1 MGSSSTA
8 GAGPSSRRWQRRGG
22 WLLLAV
28 GLLGHVYAAHVM
40 GGSRVAYTHHILG
53 FALILVVTGGII
65 AGAGYFFWKSRW
77 ALALLVIGAVQALIG
92 IWVALGQLR
101 IAAGN

>member
-1 MGSSSTA
+1 MGTSSTA
-8 GAGPSSRRWQRRGG
+8 GAAPSSHRWLRWGG

-40 GGSRVAYTHHILG
+40 GGSRIAYTHHILG

-65 AGAGYFFWKSRW
+65 AGAGYYFWRSRW

-92 IWVALGQLR
+92 IWVALSQVR
-101 IAAGN
+101 MAAVP

>member
-1 MGSSSTA
+1 MGTSSTA
-8 GAGPSSRRWQRRGG
+8 GTAPSTGRWLRWGG
-22 WLLLAV
+22 CLLLAV

-53 FALILVVTGGII
+53 FGLILLVTGGVI
-65 AGAGYFFWKSRW
+65 AGAGYYFWRSRW

-92 IWVALGQLR
+92 VWVALAQVR
-101 IAAGN
+101 MAASP